1 MKWISGWRCSD
12 RQRRERAAV
21 GGMDWL
27 YSHWRAG
34 WWQGRN
40 MWSSFVCFLRVNMEW
55 PICSPWVGLHM
66 WEGHGMSTPSTQ
78 YRQHRGRQTH
88 SSMEH
93 SGWHTYG
100 SKPAR
105 FLTFD
110 FRPWTFDFNLL
121 LNNFERTWPVYL
133 LREKWGCSYWYCE
146 TSSRSS
152 ELNVANIQSSFCEP
166 ASIEHFNVLMFQT
179 KPPKMSVEIVFFL
192 NDAVSMNSPMHIKR
206 FHGNTLTAK
215 NKLVLL
221 SKVKYMIIRKQQRK
235 NLENNYNRFES
246 RTVLFAMSSA
256 AVQYSSQAYWKTHFL
271 KMH

>member
-1 MKWISGWRCSD
+1 MTLSGGKGGSEQNEMNVRMKMFW
-12 RQRRERAAV
+12 QTEERTSSSL
-21 GGMDWL
+21 GIDWV

-40 MWSSFVCFLRVNMEW
+40 MWSSLVCFLRVNMEW

-88 SSMEH
+88 SSMEY

-110 FRPWTFDFNLL
+110 FNLL
-121 LNNFERTWPVYL
+121 LNSFNRTWLVYL
-133 LREKWGCSYWYCE
+133 LTEKWGWSYWYCK

-152 ELNVANIQSSFCEP
+152 ELSSEF
-166 ASIEHFNVLMFQT
+166 IL
-179 KPPKMSVEIVFFL
+179 
-192 NDAVSMNSPMHIKR
+192 
-206 FHGNTLTAK
+206 
-215 NKLVLL
+215 
-221 SKVKYMIIRKQQRK
+221 
-235 NLENNYNRFES
+235 
-246 RTVLFAMSSA
+246 
-256 AVQYSSQAYWKTHFL
+256 
-271 KMH
+271 